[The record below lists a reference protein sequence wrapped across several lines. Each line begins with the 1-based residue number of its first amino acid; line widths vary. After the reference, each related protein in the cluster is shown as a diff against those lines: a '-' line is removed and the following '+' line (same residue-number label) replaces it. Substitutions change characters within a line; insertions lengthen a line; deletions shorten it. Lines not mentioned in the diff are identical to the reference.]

1 MKALAIA
8 GVAVILASCTGETTV
23 IREVQVT
30 ASSEQT
36 QETTPVEEPT
46 RMSRASAIATARQS
60 VPTLWELSDDVIESL
75 MMTSC
80 ESIDSWAPDYE
91 GYLDNARE
99 MLTRDSSQRDE
110 ILAIVVASI
119 YSVCPEHQLGI
130 TDVLDRG
137 SRGY

>member
-30 ASSEQT
+30 AST
-36 QETTPVEEPT
+36 QETTAVEEPT

-137 SRGY
+137 ARGY

>member
-30 ASSEQT
+30 AST
-36 QETTPVEEPT
+36 QETTAVEEPT

>member
-1 MKALAIA
+1 MRALAIA

-30 ASSEQT
+30 AST
-36 QETTPVEEPT
+36 QETTAVEEPT